1 MDQSTLVAF
10 MLGILLG
17 ALLLWLVIS
26 RRQAE
31 QVQVLESSWR
41 QKARHLA
48 EEVGGADQ
56 AHEETKNRLRD
67 AQTALAQLREA
78 EARLTRERD
87 AATARVAELER
98 HLEEARAA
106 LGQAKA
112 RVEHLEE
119 ELKRAHGAELHARA
133 ALDEERA
140 KLRTVVESA
149 ASVRPAGIA
158 DLPPAPDGASDDL
171 TVIKGVGPVLARRLH
186 ELGITSFAQLAA
198 LTPDQARMI
207 DDVIDF
213 PGRVERERW
222 IEQARE
228 LTGRG

>member
-10 MLGILLG
+10 VLGILLG

-31 QVQVLESSWR
+31 QVQMLESSWR

-56 AHEETKNRLRD
+56 AHEETKTRLRD
-67 AQTALAQLREA
+67 AQAALAQAREA
-78 EARLTRERD
+78 EQRLSRERD
-87 AATARVAELER
+87 QAVARTGELEQ

-112 RVEHLEE
+112 RVEQLER
-119 ELKRAHGAELHARA
+119 ELRRAHDAELHARQ

-140 KLRTVVESA
+140 TLRAAAGSA
-149 ASVRPAGIA
+149 ATHRPAGIA
-158 DLPPAPDGASDDL
+158 DLPPAPDGAADDL

-228 LTGRG
+228 LAAPG

>member
-17 ALLLWLVIS
+17 ALLVWLVIS

-48 EEVGGADQ
+48 EEIGGADQ
-56 AHEETKNRLRD
+56 AHEETKVRLRD
-67 AQTALAQLREA
+67 AQAALAQARET
-78 EARLTRERD
+78 EQRLARERD
-87 AATARVAELER
+87 EAVARTDELER
-98 HLEEARAA
+98 HLDEARAA

-112 RVEHLEE
+112 RAEHVEREF
-119 ELKRAHGAELHARA
+119 KRAHEAELHARQ
-133 ALDEERA
+133 ALDDERTKPQA
-140 KLRTVVESA
+140 GGSA
-149 ASVRPAGIA
+149 AVSRPAAIA
-158 DLPPAPDGASDDL
+158 DLPPAPHGVADDL
-171 TVIKGVGPVLARRLH
+171 TAIKGVGPVLARRLH

-207 DDVIDF
+207 DDVVDF

-228 LTGRG
+228 LSKRG

>member
-10 MLGILLG
+10 VLGILLG

-56 AHEETKNRLRD
+56 AHEETKARLRD
-67 AQTALAQLREA
+67 TQMALAQAREA
-78 EARLTRERD
+78 EQRLARERD
-87 AATARVAELER
+87 EAAARTAELER
-98 HLEEARAA
+98 HLVEARAA
-106 LGQAKA
+106 LGEAKA
-112 RVEHLEE
+112 RVEHLDR
-119 ELKRAHGAELHARA
+119 ELKRAHEAELHARQ
-133 ALDEERA
+133 ALDDERA
-140 KLRTVVESA
+140 KLQAGASA
-149 ASVRPAGIA
+149 AVSRPAGIA
-158 DLPPAPDGASDDL
+158 DLPPAPDGAADDL

-198 LTPDQARMI
+198 LTPEQARMI

-222 IEQARE
+222 IEQARQ
-228 LTGRG
+228 LAARG

>member
-10 MLGILLG
+10 VLGILLG

-48 EEVGGADQ
+48 EEIGGADQ
-56 AHEETKNRLRD
+56 AHEETKARLRD
-67 AQTALAQLREA
+67 AQMALAQAREA
-78 EARLTRERD
+78 EQRLVRERD
-87 AATARVAELER
+87 EALARTEELQR
-98 HLEEARAA
+98 HLDEARAA

-112 RVEHLEE
+112 RVEHLEA
-119 ELKRAHGAELHARA
+119 ELKRAHDAELHARQARDEALAKQPASGEVA
-133 ALDEERA
+133 AGA
-140 KLRTVVESA
+140 
-149 ASVRPAGIA
+149 RPVGIA
-158 DLPPAPDGASDDL
+158 DLPPAPDGPADDL

-186 ELGITSFAQLAA
+186 ELGITRFAQLAA
-198 LTPDQARMI
+198 LTPEQARMI

-228 LTGRG
+228 LAARG